1 MKVYV
6 VTEEDFSQ
14 EGLEGAFDVFV
25 GVAAT
30 PLDALAIIERAGG
43 ASPGGRNESRYVIG
57 KGCGDTYW
65 DRPDY
70 HDENAVTLE
79 THCFRYE
86 WRHGKQVPII
96 NDPGY
101 WSHHTT
107 WHVVEVEMAGFDREA
122 MLEAIKQHDIARG
135 WRVDFDTNHVH
146 AVSNRDEGVAR
157 P

>member
-30 PLDALAIIERAGG
+30 QLDALAIIERAGGASPGG

-65 DRPDY
+65 DRPDFN
-70 HDENAVTLE
+70 DENAVTLE
-79 THCFRYE
+79 THAFRYE
-86 WRHGKQVPII
+86 VRHGKQVPIL

-107 WHVVEVEMAGFDREA
+107 WHVVEVEVVGSDG
-122 MLEAIKQHDIARG
+122 D
-135 WRVDFDTNHVH
+135 
-146 AVSNRDEGVAR
+146 S
-157 P
+157 